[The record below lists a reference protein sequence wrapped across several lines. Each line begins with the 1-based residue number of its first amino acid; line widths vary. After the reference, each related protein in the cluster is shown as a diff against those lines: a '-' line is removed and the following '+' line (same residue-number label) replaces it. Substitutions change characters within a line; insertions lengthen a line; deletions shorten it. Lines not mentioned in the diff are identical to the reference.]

1 MLRLLGAVALLS
13 AVVAALACDGEETP
27 PDSPPAGGPS
37 RSFAM
42 GLSSLPSELT
52 DAGYGQAFEL
62 AAQAGEVVLIKRVPP
77 WGALLNAD
85 GFPSEDVVAATQRER
100 QLADDHGL
108 ETFFA
113 MDPTGRTTAGE
124 LADLPEELR
133 GAGFADERI
142 RSAFV
147 RYAQYVAA
155 NYQPLFLA
163 LGVEVN
169 SYEAEN
175 PEDFEQF
182 LTLYAEAY
190 DAVKELSPDTVVFPT
205 FQLEEMHGLLPLG
218 EPRAPQWNLIG
229 RFAPRLDLIG
239 LSVYP
244 DAVFSDPQRVPR
256 EYLSRASDYADV
268 PIAIAEMGYTSDTT
282 RQDAQGEDLQAL
294 FLARMVQEA
303 ERLRMPLAVW
313 FVGQDATFTGAPPFD
328 QLGGLGLLRT
338 DGSEKRAWEVWRN
351 SGQAPLDPREADDS

>member
-1 MLRLLGAVALLS
+1 MIRLLGAVALLS
-13 AVVAALACDGEETP
+13 AVLAAFACEGEEAP
-27 PDSPPAGGPS
+27 QDSPSAGGAS

-42 GLSSLPSELT
+42 GVSSLPSELT
-52 DAGYGQAFEL
+52 DAGYGQAFEV
-62 AAQAGEVVLIKRVPP
+62 AAQAGEVILIKRVPP
-77 WGALLNAD
+77 WGALLDAD
-85 GFPSEDVVAATQRER
+85 EFPSADVVAATQREK
-100 QLADDHGL
+100 QLANEHGL
-108 ETFFA
+108 ETFIA
-113 MDPTGRTTAGE
+113 IDPAGGAAAGE
-124 LADLPEELR
+124 LAELPEGLR
-133 GAGFADERI
+133 GAGFADEQV

-147 RYAQYVAA
+147 RYAEYVAA
-155 NYQPLFLA
+155 NYRPLFLA

-190 DAVKELSPDTVVFPT
+190 DAVKALSPDTVVFPT

-229 RFAPRLDLIG
+229 RFAPRLDMIG

-244 DAVFSDPQRVPR
+244 DAVFGDPLRVPR

-282 RQDAQGEDLQAL
+282 RQDVHGEDLQAL

-313 FVGQDATFTGAPPFD
+313 FVGQDPTFTGAPPFD
-328 QLGGLGLLRT
+328 QLGGLGLLRR
-338 DGSEKRAWEVWRN
+338 DGSEKRAWEVWKN
-351 SGQAPLDPREADDS
+351 SGQSPLDPSEPDDS